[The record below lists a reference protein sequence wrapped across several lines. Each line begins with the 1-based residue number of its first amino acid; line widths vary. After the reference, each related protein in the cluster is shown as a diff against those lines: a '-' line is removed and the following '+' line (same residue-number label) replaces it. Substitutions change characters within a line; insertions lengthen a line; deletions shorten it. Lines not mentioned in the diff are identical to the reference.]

1 MKGTS
6 AATTQGRPFV
16 ILDVELERGFLF
28 LVLKNIGELPATK
41 VVAKIA
47 PQILGPDGKTPING
61 ISLFT
66 KLSFFAPGKEFRV
79 LVGAAAAYFASAKQP
94 TTFTAAISYHDQS
107 GKGFNESITHDL
119 LVYKDLP
126 HSLGQD

>member
-1 MKGTS
+1 M
-6 AATTQGRPFV
+6 
-16 ILDVELERGFLF
+16 ILDVELQRGFFF

-41 VVAKIA
+41 VAAKIA

-61 ISLFT
+61 INLFR
-66 KLSFFAPGKEFRV
+66 KLAFLAPGKEFRV
-79 LVGAAAAYFASAKQP
+79 LVGSAAVYFASVKQP

-107 GKGFNESITHDL
+107 DKGYAESITHDL

-126 HSLGQD
+126 HSAGTD

>member
-1 MKGTS
+1 VKGTS

-16 ILDVELERGFLF
+16 ILDVELERGFFF

-47 PQILGPDGKTPING
+47 PQILGPDGKTPINS
-61 ISLFT
+61 INLFT
-66 KLSFFAPGKEFRV
+66 KLAFFAPGKEFRL
-79 LVGAAAAYFASAKQP
+79 LVGSAATYFASTKQP
-94 TTFTAAISYHDQS
+94 TTFTADISYHDQS
-107 GKGFNESITHDL
+107 GKGYSESITHDL

-126 HSLGQD
+126 HSAERD

>member
-1 MKGTS
+1 MRDTS

-47 PQILGPDGKTPING
+47 PEMLGPDGKTPING
-61 ISLFT
+61 INLFT
-66 KLSFFAPGKEFRV
+66 KLAFFAPGKEFRV
-79 LVGAAAAYFASAKQP
+79 LVGSAATYFASARQP
-94 TTFTAAISYHDQS
+94 TTFTAAISYRDQS
-107 GKGFNESITHDL
+107 DKGFSESVTHDL
-119 LVYKDLP
+119 LVYKDIP
-126 HSLGQD
+126 HSVGRN